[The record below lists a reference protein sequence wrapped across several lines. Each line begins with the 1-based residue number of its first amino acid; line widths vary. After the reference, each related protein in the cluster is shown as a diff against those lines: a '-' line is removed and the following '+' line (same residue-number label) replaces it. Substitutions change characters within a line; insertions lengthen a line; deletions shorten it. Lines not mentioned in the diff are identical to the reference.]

1 MNNASYIAC
10 KEGERMKKQSV
21 VVGILILLIAVWF
34 SGCEFLPKD
43 YITVHCSARITATL
57 FDKNNNSLWEFPVDL
72 PIKVDFIKDGG
83 ERFTLTCK
91 IDLVGGADTET
102 VSFKLYKEQP
112 IEAVMT
118 VQGGYKDYDP
128 TVAVQYQTLSWE
140 QVKAVVDFG
149 DEYSWTP
156 HFYVDLQNNTGV

>member
-1 MNNASYIAC
+1 
-10 KEGERMKKQSV
+10 MKKQLV
-21 VVGILILLIAVWF
+21 VIGIIVLFIAVGF
-34 SGCEFLPKD
+34 SGCTEKQKD
-43 YITVHCSARITATL
+43 YITVKCSARITATL

-118 VQGGYKDYDP
+118 VQGGYQAYSP
-128 TVAVQYQTLSWE
+128 TVAIQYQTLSWE
-140 QVKAVVDFG
+140 QVKAVADFG
-149 DEYSWTP
+149 GEYTWTP